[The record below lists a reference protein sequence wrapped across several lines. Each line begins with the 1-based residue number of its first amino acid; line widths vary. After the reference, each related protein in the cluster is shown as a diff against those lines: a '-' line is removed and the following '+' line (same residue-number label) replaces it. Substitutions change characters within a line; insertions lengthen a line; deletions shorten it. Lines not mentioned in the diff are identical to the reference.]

1 MLDAT
6 TLGIFDFDV
15 IIVSDVIL
23 ERPHLDDTGS
33 ERIAKLNCQELH
45 SQIHVLEK
53 FEMQQLRQ
61 LGSDV

>member
-6 TLGIFDFDV
+6 ALGIFDFDV

-33 ERIAKLNCQELH
+33 ERIAKLNCH
-45 SQIHVLEK
+45 RS
-53 FEMQQLRQ
+53 
-61 LGSDV
+61 